1 MCDNDCWIYV
11 DAACE
16 SEKLNKVW
24 SLPSEAGIIRLKENF
39 HKALMKITLRMEIVT
54 TMTMVIMIMLII
66 LLVTYPPI
74 NCPLCKTTVI
84 SCIFS
89 IVLFSFVFYIVWV
102 RCLVWVFL
110 CFGWAVP
117 LTHSH
122 TMCHIVPA
130 SRISGGFGSFRVN
143 LRLVWPLLSKL
154 KKSVSVWD
162 VMYGETRSSPIW
174 PYTPLICLI

>member
-66 LLVTYPPI
+66 LLATYPPI
-74 NCPLCKTTVI
+74 NCPLCKMTVM

-89 IVLFSFVFYIVWV
+89 IVLFSFVFYIAWV

-110 CFGWAVP
+110 CFGWVVP

-130 SRISGGFGSFRVN
+130 SRLSGGFGSFRVN

-154 KKSVSVWD
+154 KKVLAFRMSCTVKQDQAPSD
-162 VMYGETRSSPIW
+162 PI
-174 PYTPLICLI
+174 LL